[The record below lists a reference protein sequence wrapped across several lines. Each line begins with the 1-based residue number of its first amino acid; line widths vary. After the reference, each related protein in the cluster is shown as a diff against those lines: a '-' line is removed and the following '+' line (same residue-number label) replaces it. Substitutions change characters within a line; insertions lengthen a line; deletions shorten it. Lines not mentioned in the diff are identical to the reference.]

1 MVGIRTR
8 IEVRGML
15 PESSKRPD
23 VVYTSENGRETITD
37 VVTCC
42 PVKMSA
48 TANQC
53 AHSATTIGAANA
65 SGITNKHNAWKSL
78 TDLPYK
84 FLALAHEPGRISD
97 PANELLDSLINRLP
111 PNDRP
116 RFRTYCHQLL
126 AATTTL
132 GVARVIRACLPIRCD
147 SSNRVLPTP
156 GDAIPSNGLP
166 PRPPPGQ
173 YRPQLPSHHTT
184 PLPPRRA
191 VRPSDFTE
199 SPSTPTT
206 TMSPSDRSVATAAGR
221 TFGGAV
227 G

>member
-1 MVGIRTR
+1 MQ
-8 IEVRGML
+8 
-15 PESSKRPD
+15 K
-23 VVYTSENGRETITD
+23 
-37 VVTCC
+37 
-42 PVKMSA
+42 KK
-48 TANQC
+48 
-53 AHSATTIGAANA
+53 NA
-65 SGITNKHNAWKSL
+65 
-78 TDLPYK
+78 YK
-84 FLALAHEPGRISD
+84 FVALAHEPGRISD

-116 RFRTYCHQLL
+116 RLRTYCHQLI

-184 PLPPRRA
+184 PLSPRRA

-206 TMSPSDRSVATAAGR
+206 TMSPSDRSVATAADR
-221 TFGGAV
+221 PCGGGGGLSEVRRAN
-227 G
+227 GSTWI

>member
-1 MVGIRTR
+1 MQT
-8 IEVRGML
+8 
-15 PESSKRPD
+15 K
-23 VVYTSENGRETITD
+23 
-37 VVTCC
+37 
-42 PVKMSA
+42 
-48 TANQC
+48 
-53 AHSATTIGAANA
+53 NA
-65 SGITNKHNAWKSL
+65 
-78 TDLPYK
+78 
-84 FLALAHEPGRISD
+84 FLGKLRRISD

-132 GVARVIRACLPIRCD
+132 GVARVIRACLPLRCD

-184 PLPPRRA
+184 PLSPRRA

-199 SPSTPTT
+199 SPSTSTT
-206 TMSPSDRSVATAAGR
+206 TMSPSDRSVATAADRPCAEIGVKIEMYSATSLNLGHPGTPPQQQR
-221 TFGGAV
+221 KQPAY
-227 G
+227 